1 MQESEKW
8 NEAADVKTKET
19 ADIVAQFKERYRI
32 ARYDIQ
38 NLIRTEYLVS
48 YTSLYEAVTSI

>member
-32 ARYDIQ
+32 VRYDIQ
-38 NLIRTEYLVS
+38 NLIRTEYLHL
-48 YTSLYEAVTSI
+48 SLYEAVSSI